1 MKVFYVYP
9 LQHSLNIG
17 DVAGASI
24 APPEIMVV
32 VAETVDEALE
42 KFKKLFLEEDPE
54 FDWDI
59 FRDFFKTAIVQKD
72 ENEAFSIPLIRA

>member
-1 MKVFYVYP
+1 MKIFYVYP

-17 DVAGASI
+17 AGADM

-32 VAETVDEALE
+32 VAENVDEALE

-54 FDWDI
+54 FDWDS
-59 FRDFFKTAIVQKD
+59 FKDFFKTAIVQKD
-72 ENEAFSIPLIRA
+72 ENEAFSIPLIRG

>member
-42 KFKKLFLEEDPE
+42 KFKKI
-54 FDWDI
+54 I
-59 FRDFFKTAIVQKD
+59 FGRRPRI
-72 ENEAFSIPLIRA
+72 